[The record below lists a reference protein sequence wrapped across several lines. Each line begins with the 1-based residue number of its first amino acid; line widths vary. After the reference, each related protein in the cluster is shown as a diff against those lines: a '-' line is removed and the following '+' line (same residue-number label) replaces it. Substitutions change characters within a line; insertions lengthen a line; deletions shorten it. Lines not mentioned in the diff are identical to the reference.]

1 MELESPSGA
10 GSEREGQD
18 VSTNNERW
26 QEIVTRLQNVRGRTA
41 ARPGSPMDRAARQ
54 AKTRKLKWVAAVS
67 GLIATTFFSG
77 LAAEAGATQAHA
89 GVVSADQQVNRLEQ
103 ANNGAFFSVGGSF
116 APPGAGGGNP
126 QTSSGGS

>member
-1 MELESPSGA
+1 M

-18 VSTNNERW
+18 VSTNDERW
-26 QEIVTRLQNVRGRTA
+26 QEIVTRLGIVRGRTV
-41 ARPGSPMDRAARQ
+41 ARPASPLDRAARQ
-54 AKTRKLKWVAAVS
+54 TKTRKLKWIAAVS
-67 GLIATTFFSG
+67 GFMATIFFSG

-103 ANNGAFFSVGGSF
+103 SNNGAFFSVGGAF
-116 APPGAGGGNP
+116 APPGPGSGAP